1 LRSLLLTRWCGDFDS
16 DEAIV
21 GLMAKHITEGHF
33 PVFFY
38 GQYYMGSL
46 EALVAAAIFWFAGHM
61 NGFLLRLS
69 PTAFY
74 LAFMLVSFLWLDSW
88 HNRSTAIWGTLFLAV
103 PPAALNKWTYV
114 ARGGFS
120 EILFLGTLLLL
131 LCQRGLT
138 LGWNS
143 RRVFGVGLVAGLAL
157 WTNPLAILYLTT
169 VLIVWALSS
178 TWWPKWRAHFL
189 KLPAVSWLII
199 GLSLLVII
207 IVGLVFKPAIDV
219 IYIQR
224 LLIGAI
230 LVAWVAW
237 ITLARW
243 LNRLKN
249 NDRPPSELYAFWL
262 GLGGILGIA
271 PMIYFFLN
279 PGNATGGRDDF
290 KVTTWQQLAEV
301 WQLHLFEISPALIGL
316 RTYTDSASGGMFLAK
331 IGMALIFAAAIF
343 LFCKHYSQALL
354 DLLRL
359 RPIIPQAEHYLWLLG
374 SLTMGLGLIYGN
386 NYELERLRYF
396 VPMLFVLGSLIGL
409 TLAQFQKYHPA
420 IAITVAIFLWGYYG
434 VTHGRYYQSLTA
446 TCPEQQVAQY
456 LLAKQVKGGRAY
468 FQHAYKLT
476 FMSQEEVIVA
486 PYQSRERYE
495 AYSHYV
501 ATLPQQTYIF
511 QEGIETEL
519 FLSELEPPPHFS
531 QETIN
536 GFNIFTFTGAQ

>member
-1 LRSLLLTRWCGDFDS
+1 
-16 DEAIV
+16 
-21 GLMAKHITEGHF
+21 
-33 PVFFY
+33 
-38 GQYYMGSL
+38 
-46 EALVAAAIFWFAGHM
+46 
-61 NGFLLRLS
+61 
-69 PTAFY
+69 
-74 LAFMLVSFLWLDSW
+74 
-88 HNRSTAIWGTLFLAV
+88 
-103 PPAALNKWTYV
+103 
-114 ARGGFS
+114 
-120 EILFLGTLLLL
+120 LGTLLLL

-189 KLPAVSWLII
+189 KLPAVAWLII

-230 LVAWVAW
+230 LVAWAAW

-301 WQLHLFEISPALIGL
+301 WQLHLFEIFPALIGL
-316 RTYTDSASGGMFLAK
+316 RTYTDSASRGMFLAK
-331 IGMALIFAAAIF
+331 IGIALIFAAAVY
-343 LFCKHYSQALL
+343 LFCKHYGQALL

-409 TLAQFQKYHPA
+409 ALAQFQKYHPA

-434 VTHGRYYQSLTA
+434 VMHWRYYQSLTA

-456 LLAKQVKGGRAY
+456 LLAEQVKGGRAY

-476 FMSQEEVIVA
+476 FMSQEKVIVA

-519 FLSELEPPPHFS
+519 FLSELEPSPPFT

-536 GFNIFTFTGAQ
+536 GFNIFTFTNTQ